1 MRETEGPFNLPERT
15 VYDARIR
22 AERRCDDDE
31 EGGLA
36 TEASASASVVLSE
49 DIGRVRRLTLNRP
62 KALNA
67 LNGDLIAQLSR
78 ALADA
83 AEDDSVSVLVLRGA
97 GRAYCAGY
105 DLNEDASGEPMD
117 SSSWHRTLRHDT
129 LAMLELL
136 DHPKPVI
143 ASVHS
148 YCLAGGTDLML
159 ACDLAVAADDS
170 YFGYVDIRFGSG
182 VVSMFL
188 PWVVGVRK
196 AKELLFTVE
205 DRIAADEALRIGLVN
220 RVVARDRLDDET
232 LALAGEISRNED
244 FVVQTTKRAVNRA
257 WDVAGLRA
265 ALEAN
270 TELDTIIE
278 TADLPARREF
288 REITQREGLKA
299 AITWR
304 DARYGGRGEAG

>member
-1 MRETEGPFNLPERT
+1 VTN
-15 VYDARIR
+15 DASTR
-22 AERRCDDDE
+22 DP
-31 EGGLA
+31 
-36 TEASASASVVLSE
+36 VLLVE
-49 DIGRVRRLTLNRP
+49 DLGRVRRLTMNRP

-67 LNGDLIAQLSR
+67 LNTELIEAISAALGEAAGD
-78 ALADA
+78 DG
-83 AEDDSVSVLVLRGA
+83 VSVVVLRGA
-97 GRAYCAGY
+97 GRAFCAGY
-105 DLNEDASGEPMD
+105 DLTEDASDDLMD
-117 SSSWHRTLRHDT
+117 SSAWHRALRHDT
-129 LAMLELL
+129 QRMLELL

-159 ACDLAVAADDS
+159 ACDLAVAADDG

-196 AKELLFTVE
+196 AKELLFTGE
-205 DRIAADEALRIGLVN
+205 DRVTADEALRIGLVN
-220 RVVARDRLDDET
+220 RVVPRERLDDET
-232 LALAGEISRNED
+232 LALAREIAKNED

-265 ALEAN
+265 ALEGN

-278 TADLPARREF
+278 TANLPARSEF
-288 REITQREGLKA
+288 RDITQREGLKA
-299 AITWR
+299 AIAWR
-304 DARYGGRGEAG
+304 DARFRGDASGEGA